1 MRFLRN
7 RSVGLFVAFFC
18 ILATAVDAKPV
29 VTAVPANAVRIGF
42 SEAQACEPEI
52 DDDLTSYGE
61 CIGHAADRMARREL
75 SLLGLHFQAWL
86 IADLAARQG
95 STSSQRL
102 RQRYFQSLSR
112 SLQKTGWSV
121 KQLCTAKQLECET
134 VELRL
139 RQKL

>member
-1 MRFLRN
+1 MRFLLN
-7 RSVGLFVAFFC
+7 RSVALFAAFFC
-18 ILATAVDAKPV
+18 MFITAANAKPIPTSV
-29 VTAVPANAVRIGF
+29 STNTVSNGF

-52 DDDLTSYGE
+52 DDDLTFYGE
-61 CIGHAADRMARREL
+61 CIGHAADRMSRQQL

-95 STSSQRL
+95 STSSQHL

-112 SLQKTGWSV
+112 SLRKTGWNV

-134 VELRL
+134 VKLRL
-139 RQKL
+139 QQKL